1 MLQANQWKGVY
12 TPVVTPFSAS
22 GSIDKPEWAK
32 LLELLISEGVDGLI
46 VAGTTGEFYSLDAAE
61 KADAFKFVVDVVGK
75 RVPVLAGTSCIGTRE
90 TVQLTQVAR
99 DMGADGALLLPP
111 AFCMPTPKEIA
122 GYFRA
127 IAEVGL
133 PIMAYNNPARTGVN
147 IGAALASELKNIKNI
162 VAYKETQKDIY
173 AFLETLRVFAGSVS
187 IFAGLEPYASTQFS
201 RGAVGIVSTIS
212 NVAGKDV
219 VALNRALA
227 AGDYKAAAPF
237 QERIDKLYLLMSKS
251 GLSNFAYVKAA
262 MQLLGRPGGAPRAP
276 HLPADDAT
284 LALIDA
290 GLRDIYPGKR

>member
-1 MLQANQWKGVY
+1 MKQESRWNGVY
-12 TPVVTPFSAS
+12 TPVVTPFSAM
-22 GSIDKPEWAK
+22 GEIDKQQWSQ
-32 LLELLISEGVDGLI
+32 LLELLISEGIDGLI
-46 VAGTTGEFYSLDAAE
+46 IAGTTGEFYSLDAAE
-61 KADAFKFVVDVVGK
+61 KADAFKFAAEVVGK

-90 TVQLTQVAR
+90 TVELTGVAR
-99 DMGADGALLLPP
+99 DLGLDGALLLPP
-111 AFCMPTPKEIA
+111 AFCMPSPKEIIA
-122 GYFRA
+122 YYRTV
-127 IAEVGL
+127 AEVGL

-147 IGAALASELKNIKNI
+147 IGGALATELKNIKNI
-162 VAYKETQKDIY
+162 VAYKETNKDIY
-173 AFLETLRVFAGSVS
+173 AFSETLRVLADSLAV
-187 IFAGLEPYASTQFS
+187 FAGLEPYASAQFS

-212 NVAGKDV
+212 NVAGEEV

-227 AGDYKAAAPF
+227 AGDYKAAAPV
-237 QERIDKLYLLMSKS
+237 QERIDKLYLLMAKS